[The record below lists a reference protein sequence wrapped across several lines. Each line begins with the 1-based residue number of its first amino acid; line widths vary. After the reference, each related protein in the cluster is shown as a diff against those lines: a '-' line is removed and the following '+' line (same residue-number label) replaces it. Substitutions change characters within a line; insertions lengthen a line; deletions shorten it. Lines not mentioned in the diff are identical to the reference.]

1 MIAAQDEII
10 LLDERGEA
18 VGELVEPELL
28 PNHLLARVGR
38 G

>member
-1 MIAAQDEII
+1 MISAQDEII

-18 VGELVEPELL
+18 VGELVEAKLL
-28 PNHLLARVGR
+28 PNQLLARVGR